1 MQPDREDAERDD
13 AAVEVAAH
21 GFFCAVCAR
30 ASPVVFFDDVELEY
44 PPDGPVVFFA
54 VLVQWWHFWP

>member
-1 MQPDREDAERDD
+1 MA
-13 AAVEVAAH
+13 
-21 GFFCAVCAR
+21 FFAPSRAR